1 MCYRGPDLDRDDSNN
16 GGGHDGGDHG
26 DGSHGDGS
34 HGNGGDGNGGGYK
47 GSSNV
52 LKKTTQQLA
61 GEAVLCRLV
70 TEVDGASFSFR

>member
-1 MCYRGPDLDRDDSNN
+1 MCYRGPDLDRDDS
-16 GGGHDGGDHG
+16 GGHDGGDHG

-34 HGNGGDGNGGGYK
+34 HGNGGGYK